1 MAYVLE
7 IKPSARKRN
16 AAAGRAVNRDGT
28 RWSFATRKAAERWA
42 EELTQAGGELVWVQ
56 SAHPRDGSGVDGYL
70 LSRLDRGSIADR
82 TRLTTE
88 GTGRKADRKKRPT
101 EQDEFPLGERR

>member
-28 RWSFATRKAAERWA
+28 RWSFATREAAERWA

-56 SAHPRDGSGVDGYL
+56 SAHPRDASDVDGYL

-82 TRLTTE
+82 TRLTAE
-88 GTGRKADRKKRPT
+88 GPGGKADRSKTPT